1 MKRNVIEKQEARTVW
16 SLIAMVIIG
25 IVSLTYVLL
34 FGWAF
39 MNSFKG
45 TLEFATN
52 LFGFPEKIRFSN
64 YVDTFS
70 SLFVLVRNGP
80 YLRKVYLLE
89 MTLWGFYFGV
99 VPAIVNTLACAVCS
113 YTLAKYKFRGNNLIF
128 NVLIFVM
135 ILPIIGSLPSTLQ
148 FTHQIG
154 MYDKPLWVIV
164 SNCTIWT
171 GNWLILVAT
180 YKGISWE
187 YAEAAFI
194 DGAGHWQIFIR
205 IMLPMSKTV
214 LLVLI
219 LLKFIALWND
229 YNTSLIWFPSYP
241 TLAYG
246 LYYFQQ
252 TSTGSA
258 SEPIQLA
265 AAVLS
270 AVPSLILF
278 LCFKEKMMNSLTMG
292 GLKG

>member
-1 MKRNVIEKQEARTVW
+1 MKRDVIERKEARSAW
-16 SLIAMVIIG
+16 SIVAMILIG
-25 IVSLTYVLL
+25 FVSLTYVFL
-34 FGWAF
+34 FGWSIL
-39 MNSFKG
+39 NSFKG
-45 TLEFATN
+45 TLEFETN
-52 LFGFPEKIRFSN
+52 LFGLPERFRYGN

-70 SLFVLVRNGP
+70 QLYVLVRNGAH
-80 YLRKVYLLE
+80 LRKVFLPE
-89 MTLWGFYFGV
+89 MSMWGVYFAL
-99 VPAIVNTLACAVCS
+99 VPAIVNTLACAICS
-113 YTLAKYKFRGNNLIF
+113 YTLAKYKFRGRELIY

-135 ILPIIGSLPSTLQ
+135 IFPIIGALPSNLQ

-154 MYDKPLWVIV
+154 MYNKPLWVIIT
-164 SNCTIWT
+164 NCSIWT

-194 DGAGHWQIFIR
+194 DGAGHWQIFFK

-219 LLKFIALWND
+219 LLKFIGLWND

-246 LYYFQQ
+246 VYYFQQ
-252 TSTGSA
+252 TNTGSA
-258 SEPIQLA
+258 SEPVQLA